1 MAVGR
6 SISGAGPKQE
16 GRGDTGSAGTSVTFS
31 TLEQGDKI
39 DRMVTQPGLRRD
51 SEAGPRAGREK
62 AIFRR
67 WQRYRLNLPIR
78 VIVTRDEGTRI
89 ADGRANDI
97 SEGGMLIFAG
107 IELRA
112 EDQVMVEFTP
122 PYSSNPLRVPG
133 IVRHRRG
140 YNYGVEFRLESAS
153 DIEDTAKFRNLVS
166 LSAGGTGR

>member
-1 MAVGR
+1 
-6 SISGAGPKQE
+6 
-16 GRGDTGSAGTSVTFS
+16 
-31 TLEQGDKI
+31 
-39 DRMVTQPGLRRD
+39 MVTQPGLRRE
-51 SEAGPRAGREK
+51 SPAESRPSREK

-78 VIVTRDEGTRI
+78 LIVTRDEGTRI

-112 EDQVMVEFTP
+112 EDKVVVEFTP
-122 PYSSNPLRVPG
+122 PYSSHPLRAPG

-140 YNYGVEFRLESAS
+140 YNYGVEFQLETAS
-153 DIEDTAKFRNLVS
+153 DREEAAKFRNLLR
-166 LSAGGTGR
+166 LSAGGVER

>member
-1 MAVGR
+1 MA
-6 SISGAGPKQE
+6 
-16 GRGDTGSAGTSVTFS
+16 TH
-31 TLEQGDKI
+31 
-39 DRMVTQPGLRRD
+39 PGLRRD
-51 SEAGPRAGREK
+51 VSAESRPGREK

-78 VIVTRDEGTRI
+78 LIVTRDEGTRI

-112 EDQVMVEFTP
+112 EDRVIIEFTP
-122 PYSSNPLRVPG
+122 PYSSNPLRAPG

-140 YNYGVEFRLESAS
+140 YNYGVEFRMESAA
-153 DIEDTAKFRNLVS
+153 DIENIGKFRNLLT
-166 LSAGGTGR
+166 LSAGDSR

>member
-1 MAVGR
+1 
-6 SISGAGPKQE
+6 
-16 GRGDTGSAGTSVTFS
+16 
-31 TLEQGDKI
+31 
-39 DRMVTQPGLRRD
+39 MVTQPGLRRE
-51 SEAGPRAGREK
+51 SPAESRPTREK

-78 VIVTRDEGTRI
+78 LIVTRDEGTRI

-112 EDQVMVEFTP
+112 EDKVMVEFTP
-122 PYSSNPLRVPG
+122 PYSSNPLRAPG

-140 YNYGVEFRLESAS
+140 YNYGVEFRSETAS
-153 DIEDTAKFRNLVS
+153 DREETAKFRNLLR
-166 LSAGGTGR
+166 LSAGGTER

>member
-1 MAVGR
+1 
-6 SISGAGPKQE
+6 
-16 GRGDTGSAGTSVTFS
+16 
-31 TLEQGDKI
+31 
-39 DRMVTQPGLRRD
+39 MVTHTGVRR
-51 SEAGPRAGREK
+51 EASTESRSTREK

-112 EDQVMVEFTP
+112 EDRVTVEFTP
-122 PYSSNPLRVPG
+122 PYSSSPLRAPG

-140 YNYGVEFRLESAS
+140 YNYGVEFRSESKA
-153 DIEDTAKFRNLVS
+153 DLDDTQKFRNLLR
-166 LSAGGTGR
+166 LSAGGTER